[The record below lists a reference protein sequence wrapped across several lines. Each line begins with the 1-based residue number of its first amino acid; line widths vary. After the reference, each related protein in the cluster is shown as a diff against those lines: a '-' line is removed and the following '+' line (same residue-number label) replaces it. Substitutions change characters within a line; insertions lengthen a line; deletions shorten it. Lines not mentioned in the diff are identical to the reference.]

1 MIDDAKA
8 NESLILFDWSQ
19 DKMVEIT
26 LAKPDDFLKVKET
39 LTRIGISSKKEKKLY
54 QTCNILHKRG
64 KYYIVH
70 FKEIFLLDGKD
81 SSFSLEDVSRRNRII
96 SLLNDW
102 KLLTVIKKDMIE
114 NQAPMSVIKI
124 VAFKDK
130 ANWELISKYQLGKK
144 PEKKKEISTKYI
156 GLPETNPEDMDY

>member
-102 KLLTVIKKDMIE
+102 KLLTVINKDMIE

-144 PEKKKEISTKYI
+144 PEKKKEVNPKYI
-156 GLPETNPEDMDY
+156 GLPETNPEDMGY